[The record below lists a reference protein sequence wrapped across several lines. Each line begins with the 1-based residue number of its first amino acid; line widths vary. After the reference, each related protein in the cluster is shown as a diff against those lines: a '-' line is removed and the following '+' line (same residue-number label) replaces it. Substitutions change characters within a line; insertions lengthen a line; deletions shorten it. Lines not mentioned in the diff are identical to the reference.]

1 MHGPCRFGG
10 IGRKTRNG
18 DRFRRLNDPFEA
30 RGLVRGVRG
39 PGEEN
44 LYALRAI
51 KAEWARLQRQAA
63 GVHLIVPSHRIAE
76 EAGALGFERVYVAS
90 SATVQDMVAGVFE
103 WQEQ

>member
-1 MHGPCRFGG
+1 MM
-10 IGRKTRNG
+10 
-18 DRFRRLNDPFEA
+18 E
-30 RGLVRGVRG
+30 VSS
-39 PGEEN
+39 